1 MERGDGSAETARYWY
16 EQLDLPPRFP
26 GPRWARRVRAVTRE
40 AESLGFGLPPRRVV
54 AFGAHPALA
63 HDYLRCATFKAWMVT
78 ADDTELAE
86 PPPPAP
92 WPISDDARARVLP
105 APLCNHKVSGPEP
118 ASTVSE
124 SPRRPTSTATVQAA
138 SRHARRSRSR
148 KIVDAHHR
156 FTPAQLTSSMKLM
169 SSCIGLFE
177 RSRKN
182 VVVPLAFRI
191 WSMACVN
198 GTSTGGSLA

>member
-1 MERGDGSAETARYWY
+1 VVRVAEAEVATQSGRNIVISIPGQPDARTLDQIRKPS
-16 EQLDLPPRFP
+16 QLRF
-26 GPRWARRVRAVTRE
+26 RAV
-40 AESLGFGLPPRRVV
+40 LL
-54 AFGAHPALA
+54 
-63 HDYLRCATFKAWMVT
+63 
-78 ADDTELAE
+78 
-86 PPPPAP
+86 
-92 WPISDDARARVLP
+92 
-105 APLCNHKVSGPEP
+105 SGPGMP
-118 ASTVSE
+118 QAA
-124 SPRRPTSTATVQAA
+124 PTSTATVQAA

-156 FTPAQLTSSMKLM
+156 FTPAQLTSLTKLM